1 MSENEKHESLNF
13 IEQMIEADLKSGKR
27 QSVQTRFPPE
37 PNGYLHIGHA
47 KSIVLN
53 FGLAEK
59 YKGTC
64 NLRFDDTNPVKE
76 KTEYVDSI
84 KSNIEWL
91 GYKWNGEARYASDYF
106 EQLYDF
112 AVTLIKKG
120 LAYVDE
126 QSAEQI
132 SAGRTNPSTPGI
144 ESPYRNRPVEENLDL
159 FKRMRDGEFDEGSC
173 VLRAKVDMTSP
184 NMHMRDPIMYRI
196 RKVEHHRTGDK
207 WCIYPTYDFAHGQSD
222 SIEEITYSLCTLE
235 FRDHRPLYDWF
246 IQKLEIFPSEQTE
259 FARLNLGYTVV
270 SKRKLLQ
277 LVEENYVSGWDDP
290 RMPTLSGYRRRGY
303 TPESIKNFVKKVGVA
318 RRDGITD
325 IALLEHSIR
334 EDLNK
339 KANRVFGIQN
349 PLKVVITNWPEDQV
363 ETLQAVNNPEDE
375 SAGTRDM
382 PFARE
387 IYIERDD
394 FMEDPPSP
402 KKWFRLGPD
411 REVRLKYAY
420 IVKCTGFKKAENG
433 EIEEIYCEYDPETKS
448 GQDTSGKKVKGTLGW
463 VSVEHAVDAEIRL
476 YDRLFKTENLNT
488 IEDDFLNHLNP
499 DSLQVIENAKLEAS
513 LASAQPG
520 DQFQFERQGYF
531 IVDKDSS
538 SEKLVFNR
546 TVTLRDNWSK

>member
-1 MSENEKHESLNF
+1 
-13 IEQMIEADLKSGKR
+13 
-27 QSVQTRFPPE
+27 
-37 PNGYLHIGHA
+37 
-47 KSIVLN
+47 
-53 FGLAEK
+53 
-59 YKGTC
+59 
-64 NLRFDDTNPVKE
+64 
-76 KTEYVDSI
+76 
-84 KSNIEWL
+84 
-91 GYKWNGEARYASDYF
+91 
-106 EQLYDF
+106 
-112 AVTLIKKG
+112 
-120 LAYVDE
+120 
-126 QSAEQI
+126 
-132 SAGRTNPSTPGI
+132 
-144 ESPYRNRPVEENLDL
+144 
-159 FKRMRDGEFDEGSC
+159 MRDGEFEEGSH
-173 VLRAKVDMTSP
+173 VLRAKVDMNSP

-196 RKVEHHRTGDK
+196 RKVKHHRTGDQ

-246 IQKLEIFPSEQTE
+246 IEKLGIFPSQQTE

-277 LVEENYVSGWDDP
+277 LVEEGQVSGWDDP
-290 RMPTLSGYRRRGY
+290 RMPTISGYRRRGY
-303 TPESIKNFVKKVGVA
+303 TPDSIKNFIKKVGVA

-349 PLKVVITNWPEDQV
+349 PLKVVITNWPEDKV
-363 ETLQAVNNPEDE
+363 EMLQAVNNPEDE
-375 SAGTRDM
+375 SAGTREM
-382 PFARE
+382 PFSRE

-402 KKWFRLGPD
+402 RKWFRLGPD

-420 IVKCTGFKKAENG
+420 IVKCTGFKKSESG

-463 VSVEHAVDAEIRL
+463 VSVAHAVEAEIRL
-476 YDRLFKTENLNT
+476 YDRLFRTENLNT
-488 IEDDFLNHLNP
+488 IEDDYLNHLNP
-499 DSLQVIENAKLEAS
+499 NSLEVIEHAKLEAS
-513 LASAQPG
+513 LAHAKPG

-538 SEKLVFNR
+538 SNKLVFNR
-546 TVTLRDNWSK
+546 TVTLRDNWGKQN